1 MSLCSDPLCTITL
14 LNLINLDFASLL
26 LHPWLWVP
34 GLLDLLLCT
43 RYLEALLDSILGLIG
58 CL

>member
-1 MSLCSDPLCTITL
+1 MSLCSDPRCTITL
-14 LNLINLDFASLL
+14 LNSIILDFASLL

-34 GLLDLLLCT
+34 GLLDLLPCT
-43 RYLEALLDSILGLIG
+43 RYLEALLVSFLGLIG